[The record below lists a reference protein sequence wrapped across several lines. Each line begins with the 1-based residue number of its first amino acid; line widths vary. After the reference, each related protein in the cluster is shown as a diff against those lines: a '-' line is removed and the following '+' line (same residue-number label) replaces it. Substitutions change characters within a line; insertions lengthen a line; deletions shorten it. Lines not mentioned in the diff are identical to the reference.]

1 MRTPLG
7 EKFMAI
13 QPGTPAPTF
22 NKRGDNGDR
31 IDLGD
36 FKGKKNV
43 LLAFF
48 PGAFTSGCASEMAN
62 LNQAIKQFEELDT
75 QVIGMSLDSQ
85 FALRAFSNS
94 LGSLRF
100 PLVTDFN
107 PKGDVSKAYE
117 IWNGESERGHNVRAT
132 FIIDKEGI
140 VRFAETYE
148 MGMLPEAKDLIAE
161 VEKVEKH

>member
-1 MRTPLG
+1 
-7 EKFMAI
+7 MALAT
-13 QPGTPAPTF
+13 GTPAPTF

-31 IDLGD
+31 IDLGE

-107 PKGDVSKAYE
+107 PKGSVSKDYD

-140 VRFAETYE
+140 IRFSETY
-148 MGMLPEAKDLIAE
+148 
-161 VEKVEKH
+161 

>member
-1 MRTPLG
+1 
-7 EKFMAI
+7 MALAT
-13 QPGTPAPTF
+13 GTPAPTF

-31 IDLGD
+31 IDLGE

-85 FALRAFSNS
+85 FSLRAFSNS

-107 PKGDVSKAYE
+107 PKGSVSKDYD

-140 VRFAETYE
+140 IRFSETYE
-148 MGMLPEAKDLIAE
+148 AGMLPDAKELVAE
-161 VEKVEKH
+161 VAKVAKQ

>member
-1 MRTPLG
+1 
-7 EKFMAI
+7 MALAA
-13 QPGTPAPTF
+13 GTPAPTF

-31 IDLGD
+31 IDLGE

-75 QVIGMSLDSQ
+75 QVIGISLDSQ

-107 PKGDVSKAYE
+107 PKGDVSKAFE
-117 IWNGESERGHNVRAT
+117 IWTGESERGHNVRAT
-132 FIIDKEGI
+132 FIIDKEGVI
-140 VRFAETYE
+140 RFSETYE
-148 MGMLPEAKDLIAE
+148 MGILPDAKELVAE
-161 VEKVEKH
+161 VAKVAK

>member
-1 MRTPLG
+1 
-7 EKFMAI
+7 MAI
-13 QPGTPAPTF
+13 QPGTAAPTF

-140 VRFAETYE
+140 VRFSETYE

-161 VEKVEKH
+161 VEKVEKQ

>member
-1 MRTPLG
+1 
-7 EKFMAI
+7 MALAA
-13 QPGTPAPTF
+13 GTPAPTF

-31 IDLGD
+31 IDLGE

-117 IWNGESERGHNVRAT
+117 IWTGEGDRGHNVRAT

-140 VRFAETYE
+140 IRFSEIYE
-148 MGMLPEAKDLIAE
+148 MGMLPDAKELVAE
-161 VEKVEKH
+161 VAKVAK

>member
-1 MRTPLG
+1 
-7 EKFMAI
+7 MALAA
-13 QPGTPAPTF
+13 GTPAPTF

-31 IDLGD
+31 IDLGE

-62 LNQAIKQFEELDT
+62 INQAIKQFEELDT

-85 FALRAFSNS
+85 FSLRAFSNS

-107 PKGDVSKAYE
+107 PKGSVSKDYD

-132 FIIDKEGI
+132 FIIDKRGVI
-140 VRFAETYE
+140 RYRHI
-148 MGMLPEAKDLIAE
+148 GKDFSDRPPIKGLLQALAWL
-161 VEKVEKH
+161 

>member
-1 MRTPLG
+1 
-7 EKFMAI
+7 MAI

-140 VRFAETYE
+140 VRFSETYE

-161 VEKVEKH
+161 VEKVGK

>member
-1 MRTPLG
+1 
-7 EKFMAI
+7 MALAV
-13 QPGTPAPTF
+13 GTPAPTF
-22 NKRGDNGDR
+22 NKRGDNGNR
-31 IDLGD
+31 IDLGE

-62 LNQAIKQFEELDT
+62 INQAIKQFEELDT

-85 FALRAFSNS
+85 FSLRAFSNS

-107 PKGDVSKAYE
+107 PKGDVSKAYD
-117 IWNGESERGHNVRAT
+117 IWTGESERGHNVRAT

-140 VRFAETYE
+140 IRFSETYE
-148 MGMLPEAKDLIAE
+148 MGMLPDAKELVAE
-161 VEKVEKH
+161 VAKVAK

>member
-1 MRTPLG
+1 
-7 EKFMAI
+7 MAI
-13 QPGTPAPTF
+13 QPGTTAPTF

-140 VRFAETYE
+140 VRFSETYE

-161 VEKVEKH
+161 VEKVEKQ